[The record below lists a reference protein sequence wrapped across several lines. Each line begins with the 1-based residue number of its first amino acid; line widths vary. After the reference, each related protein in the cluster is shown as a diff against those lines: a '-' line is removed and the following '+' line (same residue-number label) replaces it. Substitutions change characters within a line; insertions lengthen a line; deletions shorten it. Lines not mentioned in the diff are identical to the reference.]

1 MYICLTIF
9 FATFLALFTASLFQD
24 KQTSKQRNF
33 RANQKKKHFQVTWRK
48 LRMNW
53 LGNLGM
59 AITAASTAWS
69 VLETCHR
76 A

>member
-33 RANQKKKHFQVTWRK
+33 RANQKKKHFS
-48 LRMNW
+48 
-53 LGNLGM
+53 GD
-59 AITAASTAWS
+59 
-69 VLETCHR
+69 LEE
-76 A
+76 AKDELVG